1 MLQNKPRC
9 RTLHLVEVVAQLRL
23 GLGVQELA
31 QAGDPVVLVLVLVVP
46 VARHCLWSSDSVS
59 VDVLT
64 SWSDCLFFCTEK
76 NHHRKEKV
84 VEDKS
89 DLSKL
94 RTVLKNLIIQIIML
108 IIANKLRT
116 LLKCTSYNLNNN
128 SYKYTCEKIL
138 LY

>member
-1 MLQNKPRC
+1 MLQN
-9 RTLHLVEVVAQLRL
+9 TLHLVEVVAQLRL

-31 QAGDPVVLVLVLVVP
+31 QAGEPVV
-46 VARHCLWSSDSVS
+46 RHFLWSTDGFGSVS

-94 RTVLKNLIIQIIML
+94 RT
-108 IIANKLRT
+108 
-116 LLKCTSYNLNNN
+116 LLKKFDNTNNN
-128 SYKYTCEKIL
+128 AYHC
-138 LY
+138 

>member
-31 QAGDPVVLVLVLVVP
+31 QAGDPVVLVLVLVLVLVVP

-64 SWSDCLFFCTEK
+64 SWSVCLFFCTEK

-94 RTVLKNLIIQIIML
+94 RT
-108 IIANKLRT
+108 
-116 LLKCTSYNLNNN
+116 LLKKFDNTNNN
-128 SYKYTCEKIL
+128 AYHC
-138 LY
+138 

>member
-31 QAGDPVVLVLVLVVP
+31 QAGDPVVLVLVLVLVLVVP

-94 RTVLKNLIIQIIML
+94 RT
-108 IIANKLRT
+108 
-116 LLKCTSYNLNNN
+116 LLKKFDNTNNN
-128 SYKYTCEKIL
+128 AYHC
-138 LY
+138 